1 MTLAPSHTSYPP
13 HGDGSILGAFKE
25 AEYGK
30 FFEFSTDLDSNPP
43 TVESRLLPHLVWV
56 GPCQEYRHALVLKT
70 VAYVWIDDDLPLE
83 KWSIRSHRLYQ
94 PLTNRK

>member
-56 GPCQEYRHALVLKT
+56 
-70 VAYVWIDDDLPLE
+70 
-83 KWSIRSHRLYQ
+83 
-94 PLTNRK
+94 